1 MTMKFELEAAG
12 RAVQLIRI
20 NREEVQIRWQKS
32 RLVGVPVKLLSIEV
46 RFRENEIS
54 ENQAYLEFRAG
65 SESYLSSEEPISLKL
80 EMTR

>member
-1 MTMKFELEAAG
+1 MIFELKAAG

-32 RLVGVPVKLLSIEV
+32 RLVGIPVKLLSIEV
-46 RFRENEIS
+46 KFRENEIS

-65 SESYLSSEEPISLKL
+65 SKSYLSSEEPILVKL